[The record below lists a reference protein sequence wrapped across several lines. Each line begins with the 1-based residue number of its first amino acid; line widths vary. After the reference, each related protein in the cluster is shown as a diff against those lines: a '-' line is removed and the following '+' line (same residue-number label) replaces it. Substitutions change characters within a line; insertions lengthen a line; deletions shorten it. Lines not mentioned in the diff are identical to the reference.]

1 MSFKPAL
8 FLLLLAAAFCFSCN
22 PVRKLG
28 KDAVLLNKNSI
39 KCDRKEITS
48 GLYPIL
54 KQKPN
59 RKLLNIFRFHLGVYT
74 VFDRLKPSKFNKWVK
89 NAIGEEPVLF
99 DSLLTDVS
107 AKQIRQ
113 YMENSGYFNAAVT
126 DTVYFPKKWKANVT
140 YRVYSGVPY
149 RIRDVY
155 YVIEDSLIKQIVLSD
170 TQQCFLKRNRIY
182 NLNDFQ
188 QERERITSQL
198 RNCGYYFFNQLY
210 VTFKIDSALKSNQVD
225 VYTFISNPPATAD
238 SINADAGRHRQYHV
252 NNIFVRSDF
261 DPSAPAS
268 FYNVADTLEFRNRFF
283 ITRTPKKNF
292 RPAALS
298 NHIFSR
304 RDSMYML
311 SNHESAYRSLADMNN
326 FRFVNITFQKDTA
339 RKDSARNFIN
349 AFFNL
354 TPMKKQAYRVEV
366 EGTHN
371 GGNLGTALNFV
382 YTNRNTF
389 RGAEIT
395 EFRIKTAFEDQKQF
409 TGSDNKILWFNT
421 FDIGPELT
429 YRLPRIFQVWPF
441 SRIVPRYRIATPYT
455 SFTVSYNLQ
464 QRPEF
469 FKRIAGFSAGLTI
482 RRKRTVS
489 HQIIPAE
496 INFVNVNP
504 APDFKLKLEEIGD
517 PALTASY
524 GNYLITDGR
533 YSLIINTQQGT
544 ALRNFIFFRFNFEAA
559 GNTIRLIDRLTGR
572 VKKKDDVSRVL
583 QNEYA
588 QYIKPDLEFR
598 FYHLLNE
605 NNSIVYRL
613 YAGMGIPYLNSK
625 ALPFEKSFFAGGA
638 NDLRAFNARSVGPG
652 SFDKE
657 EKIQQ
662 SGEIKFNANLEY
674 RFDLIRVL
682 EGAFFIDA
690 GNVWLFEE
698 DPNRPGSKFE
708 VNDFLSEVAA
718 GGGFGFRF
726 NFNYFIFRIDLG
738 YKFRDPRLPEEQR
751 WVYRKIQ
758 LRDGIGNFAIGYPF

>member
-1 MSFKPAL
+1 MSFKPAF
-8 FLLLLAAAFCFSCN
+8 FLLLLSAAFFFSCN

-28 KDAVLLNKNSI
+28 KDAVLLNKNTI
-39 KCDRKEITS
+39 KCDKKEITS
-48 GLYPIL
+48 ELYPIL

-59 RKLLNIFRFHLGVYT
+59 RKLLNVFRFHLGVFT
-74 VFDRLKPSKFNKWVK
+74 LFDQLKPSKFNSWVK
-89 NAIGEEPVLF
+89 TTIGEEPVLF

-107 AKQIRQ
+107 TRQLRQ
-113 YMENSGYFNAAVT
+113 YMENIGYFNATVT
-126 DTVYFPKKWKANVT
+126 DTVYFPKRWKANVK
-140 YRVYSGVPY
+140 YQVHAGEPS

-155 YVIEDSLIKQIVLSD
+155 YVIEDSLIKKIVLSD
-170 TQQCFLKRNRIY
+170 TQQCVLKRNRIY

-188 QERERITSQL
+188 KERERIANQL
-198 RNCGYYFFNQLY
+198 RNRGYYFFNQLY
-210 VTFKIDSALKSNQVD
+210 ISFKVDSALRSKQVD
-225 VYTFISNPPATAD
+225 VYTYISNPPATAD

-252 NNIFVRSDF
+252 NNIYVRSDY

-268 FYNVADTLEFRNRFF
+268 FYEVADTLEFRNRYF
-283 ITRTPKKNF
+283 ITRSPRKNF

-326 FRFVNITFQKDTA
+326 FRFVNITFQKDTV
-339 RKDSARNFIN
+339 RKDSTRNFIN

-354 TPMKKQAYRVEV
+354 TPMKRQAYRIEV

-371 GGNLGTALNFV
+371 GGNFGTALNFV

-389 RGAEIT
+389 RGAEIS

-421 FDIGPELT
+421 FDIGPEFT
-429 YRLPRIFQVWPF
+429 YRLPRIFKVWPF
-441 SRIVPRYRIATPYT
+441 SRIVPSYRISTPYT
-455 SFTVSYNLQ
+455 NFTVSYNLQ

-533 YSLIINTQQGT
+533 YSLIINTQQGST
-544 ALRNFIFFRFNFEAA
+544 LRNFIFFRFNFEAA
-559 GNTIRLIDRLTGR
+559 GNSIRLIDRLTGR
-572 VKKKDDVSRVL
+572 VKKDDDVSRVL
-583 QNEYA
+583 KNEYA
-588 QYIKPDLEFR
+588 QYIKPDIDFR
-598 FYHLLNE
+598 YYHWLNE
-605 NNSIVYRL
+605 NNNIVYRI

-662 SGEIKFNANLEY
+662 SGEIKLNANLEY

-682 EGAFFIDA
+682 EGALFIDA
-690 GNVWLFEE
+690 GNVWLFKE

-708 VNDFLSEVAA
+708 ANDFLSEVAA

-726 NFNYFIFRIDLG
+726 NFNYFIFRIDMG
-738 YKFRDPRLPEEQR
+738 YKFRDPRKPEDER
-751 WVYRKIQ
+751 WVYKKMQ

>member
-1 MSFKPAL
+1 
-8 FLLLLAAAFCFSCN
+8 LLLILAAGFISCN
-22 PVRKLG
+22 PVRRLG
-28 KDAVLLNKNSI
+28 KDALLLNRNTI
-39 KCDRKEITS
+39 KCDRKELTS
-48 GLYPIL
+48 ELYPIL

-59 RKLLNIFRFHLGVYT
+59 RRLLGIFRFHLGVYT
-74 VFDRLKPSKFNKWVK
+74 LFDRFKPSGFNRWVK
-89 NAIGEEPVLF
+89 TTIGEEPVLY
-99 DSLLTDVS
+99 DSLLTSIS
-107 AKQIRQ
+107 AKQLRQ
-113 YMENSGYFNAAVT
+113 YMENIGYFNAKVT
-126 DTVYFPKKWKANVT
+126 DTVYFPKKWKANVKYT
-140 YRVYSGVPY
+140 VQSGKPY
-149 RIRDVY
+149 VTGNVF
-155 YVIEDSLIKQIVLSD
+155 YVIEDSLIRQLVLSD
-170 TQQCFLKRNRIY
+170 TQQCIFKRNKNY
-182 NLNDFQ
+182 NLSDFQ
-188 QERERITSQL
+188 KERERITNQL
-198 RNCGYYFFNQLY
+198 RNRGYYFFNQLY
-210 VTFKIDSALKSNQVD
+210 VTFKVDSALKSNTFD
-225 VYTFISNPPATAD
+225 IYTFISNPPETAD
-238 SINADAGRHRQYHV
+238 SISGDAGKHRQYHI
-252 NNIFVRSDF
+252 NNIYVRSDY

-268 FYNVADTLEFRNRFF
+268 FYEVADTLEYRNRYF

-292 RPAALS
+292 RPSALS

-304 RDSMYML
+304 RDSLYML
-311 SNHESAYRSLADMNN
+311 SNHESSYRSLADMNN
-326 FRFVNITFQKDTA
+326 FRFINITFQKDTV
-339 RKDSARNFIN
+339 RKDPSRNFIN
-349 AFFNL
+349 AYFNL
-354 TPMKKQAYRVEV
+354 TPLKRQAYRIEV

-389 RGAEIT
+389 RGAEIS

-421 FDIGPELT
+421 FDIGPEFNF
-429 YRLPRIFQVWPF
+429 RLPRIFQVWPF
-441 SRIVPRYRIATPYT
+441 SRIVPRYRISTPYT
-455 SFTVSYNLQ
+455 SFTASYNLQ

-504 APDFKLKLEEIGD
+504 APDFKKKLDEIGD

-533 YSLIINTQQGT
+533 YSLIINTQQT
-544 ALRNFIFFRFNFEAA
+544 SLLRNFIFFRFNFEAA
-559 GNTIRLIDRLTGR
+559 GNSIRLIDRLSGR
-572 VKKKDDVSRVL
+572 VKNNDEVSRVL
-583 QNEYA
+583 KNEYA
-588 QYIKPDLEFR
+588 QYIKPDIDFR
-598 FYHLLNE
+598 FYQWLNQ

-613 YAGMGIPYLNSK
+613 YAGIGIPYLNSK

-662 SGEIKFNANLEY
+662 SGEIKLNANLEY

-682 EGAFFIDA
+682 QGAFFIDA
-690 GNVWLFEE
+690 GNVWLFKE

-708 VNDFLSEVAA
+708 RHDFLSEVAA
-718 GGGFGFRF
+718 GGGFGIRF
-726 NFNYFIFRIDLG
+726 NFNYFIFRIDVG
-738 YKFRDPRLPEEQR
+738 YKFHDPRNAPDQR
-751 WVYRKIQ
+751 WVYKNIK